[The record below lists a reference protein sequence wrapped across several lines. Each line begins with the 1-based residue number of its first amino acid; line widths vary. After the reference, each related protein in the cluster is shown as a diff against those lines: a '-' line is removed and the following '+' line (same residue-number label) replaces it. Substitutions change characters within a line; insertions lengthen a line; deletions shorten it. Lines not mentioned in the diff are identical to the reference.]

1 MEPLRA
7 VPGVV
12 ASPVQVNER
21 RGGQNRQQADAF
33 RQALRQSAEGGRDQA
48 APREAEPVDQ
58 ATVRRTL
65 QKTAGPGRKDEGTAH
80 HVDVL
85 A

>member
-1 MEPLRA
+1 MEPLRT
-7 VPGVV
+7 VPAVV
-12 ASPVQVNER
+12 AGSLQVNER
-21 RGGQNRQQADAF
+21 RGSQNRQQADAF
-33 RQALRQSAEGGRDQA
+33 RQALRQSAEGGRDQDPA
-48 APREAEPVDQ
+48 RESEPVAQ
-58 ATVRRTL
+58 ATLRRTL